1 LIELCYNNH
10 GDKVKKMVIVI
21 LMTLIFTGCAPVT
34 KEEYSRYSNQTV
46 EAGFDTLISMIA
58 YTKTPE
64 EFTEYFDLMRTEF
77 YRYHQ
82 LFDKYN
88 AYEGINNIYTINQYA
103 GVTPVTVD
111 PVIID
116 MLLLSKEWYEKSS
129 YQFNV
134 TLGAVLKVW
143 SAYRDEGQLLNSDGK
158 PGELPPLALLEEKLV
173 CTGWDY
179 IEIDEE
185 KSTVFVTDACA
196 SLDVGGV
203 AKGYATELVA
213 KTLEESGLTM
223 AIINAGGN
231 VRSIGTKPENEPW
244 AVGIESPDMGG
255 VASLDTIRLPESTS
269 FVTSGDYQRYYIGP
283 DNVTYHHLID
293 PTTLMPATH
302 FRAVT
307 VICEDSGL
315 ADILSTTVFLLSYE
329 DGVKVIEAMQQLYPD
344 QIIGALWV
352 FEESQIPQGLE
363 TVESGGYYIAIS
375 PSLVTYSRIFA

>member
-1 LIELCYNNH
+1 
-10 GDKVKKMVIVI
+10 MVIVI

>member
-1 LIELCYNNH
+1 MIELCYNNH
-10 GDKVKKMVIVI
+10 GDKVKKIVLVI
-21 LMTLIFTGCAPVT
+21 LMTLIFTGCTPVT

-64 EFTEYFDLMRTEF
+64 EFTEYFDLMRSEF

-116 MLLLSKEWYEKSS
+116 MLLLSKEWYEKSA

-158 PGELPPLALLEEKLV
+158 PGEIPPLALLEEKLV

-329 DGVKVIEAMQQLYPD
+329 DGVKVIEAMQQRYPD
-344 QIIGALWV
+344 QVIGALWV
-352 FEESQIPQGLE
+352 FEESQIPEGLE

>member
-1 LIELCYNNH
+1 ME
-10 GDKVKKMVIVI
+10 
-21 LMTLIFTGCAPVT
+21 
-34 KEEYSRYSNQTV
+34 
-46 EAGFDTLISMIA
+46 
-58 YTKTPE
+58 
-64 EFTEYFDLMRTEF
+64 
-77 YRYHQ
+77 
-82 LFDKYN
+82 
-88 AYEGINNIYTINQYA
+88 
-103 GVTPVTVD
+103 
-111 PVIID
+111 
-116 MLLLSKEWYEKSS
+116 
-129 YQFNV
+129 
-134 TLGAVLKVW
+134 
-143 SAYRDEGQLLNSDGK
+143 
-158 PGELPPLALLEEKLV
+158 LLEEKLV

-185 KSTVFVTDACA
+185 KSTVYITDSCA

-213 KTLEESGLTM
+213 KKLESEGLTM

-269 FVTSGDYQRYYIGP
+269 FVTSGDYQRYFIGP

-293 PTTLMPATH
+293 AQTLMPSTH

-315 ADILSTTVFLLSYE
+315 ADILSTTVFLLSYQ
-329 DGVKVIEAMQQLYPD
+329 DGVKVIEAMQQQYPD
-344 QIIGALWV
+344 QVIGALWV
-352 FEESQIPQGLE
+352 FEKNQIPEGVN
-363 TVESGGYYIAIS
+363 TVESGGYFIAIS

>member
-1 LIELCYNNH
+1 
-10 GDKVKKMVIVI
+10 
-21 LMTLIFTGCAPVT
+21 
-34 KEEYSRYSNQTV
+34 
-46 EAGFDTLISMIA
+46 
-58 YTKTPE
+58 
-64 EFTEYFDLMRTEF
+64 
-77 YRYHQ
+77 
-82 LFDKYN
+82 
-88 AYEGINNIYTINQYA
+88 
-103 GVTPVTVD
+103 
-111 PVIID
+111 
-116 MLLLSKEWYEKSS
+116 MLLVSKEWYEKSNL
-129 YQFNV
+129 QFDV

-143 SAYRDEGQLLNSDGK
+143 SAYRDDGQILNSDGK

-179 IEIDEE
+179 IEIDEQN
-185 KSTVFVTDACA
+185 STVYVTDSCA

-213 KTLEESGLTM
+213 KKLEDAGLTM

-255 VASLDTIRLPESTS
+255 VASLDTIRLPGSTS
-269 FVTSGDYQRYYIGP
+269 FVTSGDYQRYFIGP

-315 ADILSTTVFLLSYE
+315 ADILSTTLFLLSYAE
-329 DGVKVIEAMQQLYPD
+329 GVKVIEAMQQLYPD
-344 QIIGALWV
+344 QVIGALWV
-352 FEESQIPQGLE
+352 FEENQIPQGLE
-363 TVESGGYYIAIS
+363 TVESGGYYIVIS
-375 PSLVTYSRIFA
+375 SSLATYSRIFA

>member
-1 LIELCYNNH
+1 
-10 GDKVKKMVIVI
+10 VKKILIVI
-21 LMTLIFTGCAPVT
+21 SMTLLFTACTPVT
-34 KEEYSRYSNQTV
+34 KDEYVRYSNQTV

-58 YTKTPE
+58 YTKTPQ
-64 EFTEYFDLMRTEF
+64 EFSAYFDMVKTEF

-103 GVTPVTVD
+103 GISPVTVD

-116 MLLLSKEWYEKSS
+116 MLILSKEWYEKSNF
-129 YQFNV
+129 QFNV

-143 SAYRDEGQLLNSDGK
+143 SAYRDDGEILNSDGK
-158 PGELPPLALLEEKLV
+158 PGEIPPMELLQEKLK
-173 CTGWDY
+173 CTGWEFV
-179 IEIDEE
+179 EIDEE
-185 KSTVFVTDACA
+185 KNTVFITDVCA
-196 SLDVGGV
+196 SIDVGGV

-213 KTLEESGLTM
+213 KKLESEGLTM

-231 VRSIGTKPENEPW
+231 VRSIGSKPENEPW

-255 VASLDTIRLPESTS
+255 VASLDTIRLPDSAS

-283 DNVTYHHLID
+283 NNVTYHHLID
-293 PTTLMPATH
+293 PTTLMPGRH

-307 VICEDSGL
+307 VVCDDSGL

-329 DGVKVIEAMQQLYPD
+329 DGVKVIEAMQQQYPD
-344 QIIGALWV
+344 QVIGALWV
-352 FEESQIPQGLE
+352 FEENQIPQG
-363 TVESGGYYIAIS
+363 VNAVKSGGYYLVIS

>member
-1 LIELCYNNH
+1 LCYNNG
-10 GDKVKKMVIVI
+10 GDKVKKIVLVI

-34 KEEYSRYSNQTV
+34 KDEYARYSNQTV

-58 YTKTPE
+58 YTKTPQ
-64 EFTEYFDLMRTEF
+64 EFSEYFDLMKSEF

-88 AYEGINNIYTINQYA
+88 AYDGINNIYTINQYA
-103 GVTPVTVD
+103 GITPVTVD

-116 MLLLSKEWYEKSS
+116 MLILSKEWYEKSNF
-129 YQFNV
+129 QFNV

-143 SAYRDEGQLLNSDGK
+143 STYRDEGQILNSDGK
-158 PGELPPLALLEEKLV
+158 PGELPPMELLEEKLV

-185 KSTVFVTDACA
+185 KRTVYITDSCA

-213 KTLEESGLTM
+213 KKLESEGLSM

-269 FVTSGDYQRYYIGP
+269 FVTSGDYQRYFIGP

-293 PTTLMPATH
+293 AETLMPATH

-307 VICEDSGL
+307 VISEDSGI
-315 ADILSTTVFLLSYE
+315 ADILSTTLFLLSYE
-329 DGVKVIEAMQQLYPD
+329 EGVKVIEAMQQQYPD
-344 QIIGALWV
+344 QVIGALWV
-352 FEESQIPQGLE
+352 FEENQIPQGLE
-363 TVESGGYYIAIS
+363 TVESGGYFIAIS

>member
-1 LIELCYNNH
+1 
-10 GDKVKKMVIVI
+10 
-21 LMTLIFTGCAPVT
+21 MTVMIAGCVPAQ
-34 KEEYSRYSNQTV
+34 KEEYTRYSNQTV

-58 YTKTPE
+58 YTETPQK
-64 EFTEYFDLMRTEF
+64 FTEYFELMKTEF

-88 AYEGINNIYTINQYA
+88 AYDNINNIYTINQYA
-103 GVTPVTVD
+103 GITPVTVD

-116 MLLLSKEWYEKSS
+116 MLLLSKDWYEKSNR
-129 YQFNV
+129 QFDV

-143 SAYRDEGQLLNSDGK
+143 SAYRDDAEVLNSQGK
-158 PGELPPLALLEEKLV
+158 PGEIPPMELLQEKTSCV
-173 CTGWDY
+173 GWDY
-179 IEIDEE
+179 VEIDQE
-185 KSTVFVTDACA
+185 KNTVYLTDACA

-213 KTLEESGLTM
+213 KKLEDAGLTM
-223 AIINAGGN
+223 GIINAGGN

-255 VASLDTIRLPESTS
+255 VASLDTIRLPQSTS

-283 DNVTYHHLID
+283 EGVTYHHLID

-315 ADILSTTVFLLSYE
+315 ADILSTTVFLLSYQ
-329 DGVKVIEAMQQLYPD
+329 DGLKVVEELQKQYPE

-352 FEESQIPQGLE
+352 FEESQIPEGVE
-363 TVESGGYYIAIS
+363 TVLSGNYYLAIS
-375 PSLVTYSRIFA
+375 PSLVSYSRIFAK

>member
-1 LIELCYNNH
+1 
-10 GDKVKKMVIVI
+10 MA
-21 LMTLIFTGCAPVT
+21 LIFAGCAPVN
-34 KEEYSRYSNQTV
+34 KDEYVRYSNQTV

-58 YTKTPE
+58 YTKTPQ
-64 EFTEYFDLMRTEF
+64 EFTTYFEMAKSEF
-77 YRYHQ
+77 YHYHQ

-88 AYEGINNIYTINQYA
+88 SYEGINNIYTINQYA
-103 GVTPVTVD
+103 GITPVTVD

-116 MLLLSKEWYEKSS
+116 MLLFSKEWYEKSS

-143 SAYRDEGQLLNSDGK
+143 SAYRDDGEILNSQGK
-158 PGELPPLALLEEKLV
+158 PGEIPPLEQLQEKLT
-173 CTGWDY
+173 CTGWEY
-179 IEIDEE
+179 IEIDQS
-185 KSTVFVTDACA
+185 KNTVFITDACA

-213 KTLEESGLTM
+213 KKLESAGLTM
-223 AIINAGGN
+223 GIINAGGN
-231 VRSIGTKPENEPW
+231 VRSIGTKPENAPW

-255 VASLDTIRLPESTS
+255 VASLDTIKLPESTS

-283 DNVTYHHLID
+283 NNKTYHHLID
-293 PTTLMPATH
+293 PTTLMPGNH

-307 VICEDSGL
+307 VVCEDSGL

-329 DGVKVIEAMQQLYPD
+329 DGVKLIESLQKQYPD
-344 QIIGALWV
+344 QVIGALWV
-352 FEESQIPQGLE
+352 FEESQIPQG
-363 TVESGGYYIAIS
+363 VNVVASGGYFLAIS

>member
-1 LIELCYNNH
+1 
-10 GDKVKKMVIVI
+10 MMM
-21 LMTLIFTGCAPVT
+21 MTLMIAGCAPST
-34 KEEYSRYSNQTV
+34 KEEYARYSNQTV

-64 EFTEYFDLMRTEF
+64 EFAEYFDLMKSE
-77 YRYHQ
+77 YYHYHQ

-103 GVTPVTVD
+103 GITPVTVD

-116 MLLLSKEWYEKSS
+116 MLLFSKEWYEKSN

-143 SAYRDEGQLLNSDGK
+143 SAYRDDAQILNSDGK
-158 PGELPPLALLEEKLV
+158 PGVLPPMALLEEKLV
-173 CTGWDY
+173 CTGWEY

-185 KSTVFVTDACA
+185 KNTVYITDACA

-213 KTLEESGLTM
+213 IKLEDSGLTM
-223 AIINAGGN
+223 AILNAGGN

-269 FVTSGDYQRYYIGP
+269 FVTSGDYQRYFIGP

-307 VICEDSGL
+307 VVSEDSGI
-315 ADILSTTVFLLSYE
+315 ADILSSTIFLLNYA
-329 DGVKVIEAMQQLYPD
+329 DGVKVIEAMQQQYPD
-344 QIIGALWV
+344 QVIGALWV
-352 FEESQIPQGLE
+352 FEEGQIPVGVNA
-363 TVESGGYYIAIS
+363 VESGGYYIAIS
-375 PSLVTYSRIFA
+375 PSLVTYSRIFAQ